1 MAIKLAKAKKSEL
14 IEKFALW
21 LWVKRILFHVL
32 GQYNEC
38 KLTTNLEP
46 F

>member
-1 MAIKLAKAKKSEL
+1 MAIKIAEAKKSEL
-14 IEKFALW
+14 IEKCAPW
-21 LWVKRILFHVL
+21 LLVKRMVFHVL